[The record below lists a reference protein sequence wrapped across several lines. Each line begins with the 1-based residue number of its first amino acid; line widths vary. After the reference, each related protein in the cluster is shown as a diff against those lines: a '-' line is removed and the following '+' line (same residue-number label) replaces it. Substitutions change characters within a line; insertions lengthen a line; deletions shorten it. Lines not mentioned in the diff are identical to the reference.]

1 MLLGMFVGGVN
12 RNVALSAQNCSV
24 LLTEQESSSLLTDIA
39 ERGLF
44 GRGGVDKREALVFGC
59 ELIGVVDAV
68 VTALAQSRLVG
79 GAEHRGVVLVAHVT
93 LDLHLF
99 N

>member
-1 MLLGMFVGGVN
+1 M
-12 RNVALSAQNCSV
+12 
-24 LLTEQESSSLLTDIA
+24 
-39 ERGLF
+39 
-44 GRGGVDKREALVFGC
+44 FGC